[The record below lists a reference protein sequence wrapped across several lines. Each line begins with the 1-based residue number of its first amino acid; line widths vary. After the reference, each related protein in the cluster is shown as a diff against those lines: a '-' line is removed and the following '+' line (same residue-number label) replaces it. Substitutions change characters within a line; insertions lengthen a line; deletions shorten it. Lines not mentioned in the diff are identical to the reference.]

1 MIWMVCFPSITDSFT
16 CSYTELQSLRFCYFY
31 AFRIMKLT
39 KNACAYVTVKSEY
52 CYASTPYTLFPG
64 CTFKT
69 YEKRS
74 QHENWETIS

>member
-1 MIWMVCFPSITDSFT
+1 MS
-16 CSYTELQSLRFCYFY
+16 QLRV
-31 AFRIMKLT
+31 
-39 KNACAYVTVKSEY
+39 NTVN
-52 CYASTPYTLFPG
+52 ASTPYTLFPG